1 MKSDYIVTEPAVP
14 AARRHAPKLAIGAG
28 IFALAFYFA
37 GERSDGAMHVDA
49 DETSQVQADI
59 SLVAQT
65 SPARSLFDDIAPI
78 SAAQAAVTPPNAAL
92 DDNER
97 SPAALL
103 DLATA
108 PLGSVSETPE
118 DTTLVRLES
127 RELTVKSGDSLS
139 ILFDRNGL
147 KPNDWMALA
156 ALKGD
161 AKRLLRLRPGDK
173 LMLGLDD
180 EQRVAALDM
189 RIDDTQTL
197 SVRRDENGKFQQSVL
212 VDDISAREVAVEGVI
227 DNSLFLSAKAAGL
240 SDRLTME
247 LTDIFAWDV
256 DFALDIRAGDRFRV
270 IYEELYRDGKPLK
283 EGKILA
289 AEFSNRG
296 RMLRAV
302 RYIDSDDRAAYYA
315 PDGKPMKKAFLR
327 SPVDFTRISSRFSL
341 GRKHPILNKIR
352 AHKGVDYAAPRGTP
366 IKAAG
371 AGKVVFAG
379 NKGGYGRVVIL
390 QHAGK
395 YRTLYAHLNGFRR
408 GIRKGVSVSQGDT
421 IAYVGMSGL
430 ATGPHLHYEFLVGDR
445 HVDPLS
451 VKLPSAPQIASSEMA
466 RFESQ
471 TATLLA
477 KLDEFAPS
485 SALVASAADDEQPQ
499 P

>member
-1 MKSDYIVTEPAVP
+1 MKSDYIVTEPSTP
-14 AARRHAPKLAIGAG
+14 TSARLAPKLAIGAG
-28 IFALAFYFA
+28 IFAVAFYLA
-37 GERSDGAMHVDA
+37 GERTQDKP
-49 DETSQVQADI
+49 ETQARTPPAQNEI
-59 SLVAQT
+59 SLVARASDT
-65 SPARSLFDDIAPI
+65 RSLLDDIAPI
-78 SAAQAAVTPPNAAL
+78 SSAQAAVAPPNAAL
-92 DDNER
+92 TDTGR
-97 SPAALL
+97 SSAALQ
-103 DLATA
+103 DLATQA
-108 PLGSVSETPE
+108 PPLPPE
-118 DTTLVRLES
+118 PAEEANLVRLES
-127 RELTVKSGDSLS
+127 RELVVKNGDSLS

-147 KPNDWMALA
+147 KPIDWMALA
-156 ALKGD
+156 KLDGT

-180 EQRVAALDM
+180 QQRVAALDM

-197 SVRRDENGKFQQSVL
+197 RIRRDDDGKFQQTLL
-212 VDDISAREVAVEGVI
+212 VDDLSVREVAVEGVI
-227 DNSLFLSAKAAGL
+227 ENSLFLSAKAAGL

-270 IYEELYRDGKPLK
+270 IYEELYRDGKLLK
-283 EGKILA
+283 EGNILA
-289 AEFSNRG
+289 AEFTNRG
-296 RMLRAV
+296 DALRAV
-302 RYIDSDDRAAYYA
+302 RYVDSDERAAYYA

-327 SPVDFTRISSRFSL
+327 SPVDFTRISSRFSM

-395 YRTLYAHLNGFRR
+395 YQTLYAHLNSFRR

-430 ATGPHLHYEFLVGDR
+430 ATGPHLHYEFLVGGK
-445 HVDPLS
+445 HVDPLR
-451 VKLPSAPQIASSEMA
+451 VKLPSAPPIASAEME
-466 RFESQ
+466 RFQSQ

-477 KLDEFAPS
+477 KLDDFAPTTGN
-485 SALVASAADDEQPQ
+485 ALVASAGENPGQP
-499 P
+499 

>member
-1 MKSDYIVTEPAVP
+1 MKSDYIVTEPSTP
-14 AARRHAPKLAIGAG
+14 TSARLAPKLAIGAG
-28 IFALAFYFA
+28 IFAVAFYLA
-37 GERSDGAMHVDA
+37 GERTQDKPETQASTPPAQ
-49 DETSQVQADI
+49 DEI
-59 SLVAQT
+59 SLVARASDT
-65 SPARSLFDDIAPI
+65 RSLLDDIAPI
-78 SAAQAAVTPPNAAL
+78 SSAQAAVAPPNAAL
-92 DDNER
+92 TDTGR
-97 SPAALL
+97 SSAALQ
-103 DLATA
+103 DLATQA
-108 PLGSVSETPE
+108 PPLPPE
-118 DTTLVRLES
+118 PAEEANLVRLES
-127 RELTVKSGDSLS
+127 RELVVKNGDSLS

-147 KPNDWMALA
+147 KPIDWMALA
-156 ALKGD
+156 KLDGT

-180 EQRVAALDM
+180 QQRVAALDM

-197 SVRRDENGKFQQSVL
+197 RIRRDDDGKFQQTLL
-212 VDDISAREVAVEGVI
+212 VDDLSVREVAVEGVI
-227 DNSLFLSAKAAGL
+227 ENSLFLSAKAAGL

-270 IYEELYRDGKPLK
+270 IYEELYRDGKLLK
-283 EGKILA
+283 EGNILA
-289 AEFSNRG
+289 AEFTNRG
-296 RMLRAV
+296 DALRAV
-302 RYIDSDDRAAYYA
+302 RYVDSDERAAYYA

-327 SPVDFTRISSRFSL
+327 SPVDFTRISSRFSM

-395 YRTLYAHLNGFRR
+395 YQTLYAHLNSFRR

-430 ATGPHLHYEFLVGDR
+430 ATGPHLHYEFLVGGK
-445 HVDPLS
+445 HVDPLR
-451 VKLPSAPQIASSEMA
+451 VKLPSAPPIASAEME
-466 RFESQ
+466 RFQSQ

-477 KLDEFAPS
+477 KLDDFAPTTGN
-485 SALVASAADDEQPQ
+485 ALVASAGENPGQP
-499 P
+499 

>member
-1 MKSDYIVTEPAVP
+1 MKSDYIVTEPDTP
-14 AARRHAPKLAIGAG
+14 ASARLAPKLAIGAG
-28 IFALAFYFA
+28 LFALAFYLA
-37 GERSDGAMHVDA
+37 GDRN
-49 DETSQVQADI
+49 DEPAPEALASATSAQDDI
-59 SLVAQT
+59 ALVPRT
-65 SPARSLFDDIAPI
+65 HEARSLLDDIAPI
-78 SAAQAAVTPPNAAL
+78 SSAQAAIAPPSAAL
-92 DDNER
+92 EDTER
-97 SPAALL
+97 SNAALL
-103 DLATA
+103 DLAAQPPAA
-108 PLGSVSETPE
+108 PLEPQDE
-118 DTTLVRLES
+118 AQLVRLES
-127 RELTVKSGDSLS
+127 RELVVRNGDSLS

-147 KPNDWMALA
+147 KPIDWMALA
-156 ALKGD
+156 KLDGD

-189 RIDDTQTL
+189 RIDDTKTL
-197 SVRRDENGKFQQSVL
+197 RIRRDEDGQYEQSLL
-212 VDDISAREVAVEGVI
+212 VDDLSVREVAVEGVI
-227 DNSLFLSAKAAGL
+227 ENSLFLSAKSAGL

-270 IYEELYRDGKPLK
+270 IYEELYRDGKLLK
-283 EGKILA
+283 EGNILA
-289 AEFSNRG
+289 AEFTNRG
-296 RMLRAV
+296 QALRAV
-302 RYIDSDDRAAYYA
+302 RYIDSDERAAYYA

-327 SPVDFTRISSRFSL
+327 SPVDFTRISSRFSM
-341 GRKHPILNKIR
+341 GRKHPILNTIR

-395 YRTLYAHLNGFRR
+395 YQTLYAHLNAFRR

-430 ATGPHLHYEFLVGDR
+430 ATGPHLHYEFLVGGK
-445 HVDPLS
+445 HVDPLR
-451 VKLPSAPQIASSEMA
+451 VKLPSAPPIAKAEME
-466 RFESQ
+466 RFQGQ

-477 KLDEFAPS
+477 KLDDFAPTN
-485 SALVASAADDEQPQ
+485 SALVASASENVSQP
-499 P
+499 